1 MTTVRLDRLTIHAD
15 ATTPPLDARLAAQ
28 RAAQLL
34 GASIAAGAAVRPRR
48 EAVVDVQLPP
58 GLTAAQLNE
67 FVADAIRRHLV

>member
-1 MTTVRLDRLTIHAD
+1 MTTVRFDRLTIHAD
-15 ATTPPLDARLAAQ
+15 ATTPLDAR
-28 RAAQLL
+28 RAARRAAELL

-58 GLTAAQLNE
+58 GLTAAQLSE